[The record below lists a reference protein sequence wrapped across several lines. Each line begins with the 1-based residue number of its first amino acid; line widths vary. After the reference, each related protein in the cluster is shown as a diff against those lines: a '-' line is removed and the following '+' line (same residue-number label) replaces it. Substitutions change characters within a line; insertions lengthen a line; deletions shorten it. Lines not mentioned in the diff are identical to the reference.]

1 MLNYLL
7 ENRGFL
13 RNTIP
18 PARVPSVPARDA
30 GVLRCLG
37 RTTLLKWLTTY
48 LNQKMNRTTPE
59 PLSRMHRVLS
69 IPELLD
75 MIFSFLPLPSN
86 AVNARVCKRWSEIAL
101 DLLWR
106 DVDDINRLFGTL
118 APLRKSARN
127 EYVSEYFYLFIDWSQ
142 ISAIQE
148 FDRLPEAGDWRRF
161 EKYGSRIRRLVY
173 KSGSTPMKQSVFDE
187 IARTRTRLDILPN
200 MHTLHWKAPLSLSLI
215 FMHSGVK
222 HFIVHLPIDLNTVS
236 PRPFF
241 QDVTARMP
249 KLITLDIRS
258 SVPMNAIQEEM
269 IVLISSLP
277 KLHKIVFPR
286 FYVTTKVAEALSRL
300 EHLSVIEFQYASEQG
315 CGAPGD
321 VEPFQPVL
329 TEGAF
334 PALWDHSITASF
346 DDVARFVDIPFAP
359 TNLTSL
365 YVDSDDIETPKS
377 VYDILSILSENCQM
391 LKFLALVSL
400 RDAGTAFL
408 ESPFDETMIITMET
422 LQPVLKLVNLTSL
435 ELVHQYPFALKQ
447 HDIEL
452 LAATWPGLETL
463 LLNTEPVYSEKSNLT
478 LEALTPF
485 AKYCPKL
492 THLGIFLDA
501 TTVETPLALSATYP
515 TPVFQRLRRLSM
527 GVSIIKDDHTVAL
540 YLSQLLPLQCTLDCG
555 ITWDDST
562 EIDPEIDTVVQDRCD
577 VWAKVAEFL
586 PLLTRL
592 RLEERAKSKAMLA
605 ELEDLRMRTTVMKET
620 AAMGIRLDLSTC
632 VMI

>member
-1 MLNYLL
+1 
-7 ENRGFL
+7 
-13 RNTIP
+13 
-18 PARVPSVPARDA
+18 
-30 GVLRCLG
+30 
-37 RTTLLKWLTTY
+37 
-48 LNQKMNRTTPE
+48 
-59 PLSRMHRVLS
+59 MHRVLG

-75 MIFSFLPLPSN
+75 MIFSFLKSPSN

-106 DVDDINRLFGTL
+106 DVDDLHRLFGTL
-118 APLRKSARN
+118 APLRKTARN
-127 EYVSEYFYLFIDWSQ
+127 EYVSEYFYVFIDWSQ

-173 KSGSTPMKQSVFDE
+173 KSNSKTMKQSVFDE

-200 MHTLHWKAPLSLSLI
+200 MHTLHWNAPLSLSLI

-222 HFIVHLPIDLNTVS
+222 HFTVFLPCDLIAVS

-241 QDVTARMP
+241 HDVIARMP
-249 KLITLDIRS
+249 NLTTLDIRS
-258 SVPMNAIQEEM
+258 TVPMNAIQEEM
-269 IVLISSLP
+269 IDLLSSLS
-277 KLHKIVFPR
+277 KLHKVVFPR

-300 EHLSVIEFQYASEQG
+300 EHLSIIEFQYGPEQG

-359 TNLTSL
+359 TNLTTI
-365 YVDSDDIETPKS
+365 YVDSDVIETPQS
-377 VYDILSILSENCQM
+377 VHDILSILSENCQM

-400 RDAGTAFL
+400 RDASTAFL
-408 ESPFDETMIITMET
+408 IENPFDQTMVITMET
-422 LQPVLKLVNLTSL
+422 LQPVLKLINLTSL
-435 ELVHQYPFALKQ
+435 ELAHQYPLALKQ

-452 LAATWPGLETL
+452 LAATWPALETL
-463 LLNTEPVYSEKSNLT
+463 LLNTEPVYSENSNLT

-501 TTVETPLALSATYP
+501 TIVETPLALSATYP

-540 YLSQLLPLQCTLDCG
+540 YLSQLLPLQCALDCG
-555 ITWDDST
+555 ITWEESYIA
-562 EIDPEIDTVVQDRCD
+562 EQIDKMVQDRCD
-577 VWAKVAEFL
+577 VWNRVADFL

-592 RLEERAKSKAMLA
+592 RLEERAKSKAMLE